1 MDVHVRDEGPHDAK
15 PPVILLHGT
24 GNSLHTWDGVAQRLK
39 SDYRVVSVDRPGF
52 GLTGPNP
59 SGDYSMEYY
68 VGFMQRFLGAMEIDR
83 CILVGSSA
91 GGRVAWRFALAEPE
105 RVERLVLI
113 GAAGYPRTTP
123 QALGFRLA
131 MSPIGSFILHVLP
144 KSSMASSVKRTYGDP
159 SKVTDEVIDRSYEVF
174 LREGVRDA
182 LGPALRQA
190 RNSDD
195 YPLIKNVV
203 TPTLII
209 WGTKDS
215 VVPLANAE
223 RFKADI
229 QGSRLV
235 VLPGAGHLP
244 QEEAPA
250 ETSSALEAFFSE
262 RSSSAL

>member
-1 MDVHVRDEGPHDAK
+1 
-15 PPVILLHGT
+15 
-24 GNSLHTWDGVAQRLK
+24 VAQRLK
-39 SDYRVVSVDRPGF
+39 NDYRVISLDRPGF

-68 VGFMQRFLGAMEIDR
+68 VGFMQRFLDAMEIER
-83 CILVGSSA
+83 CVLVGSSA
-91 GGRVAWRFALAEPE
+91 GGRVAWRFAVAEPS

-144 KSSMASSVKRTYGDP
+144 KSSMANSVRRTYGDP

-190 RNSDD
+190 RSSDD
-195 YPLIKNVV
+195 YPLIKNIL

-215 VVPLANAE
+215 VVPLTNAE
-223 RFKADI
+223 RFNADI
-229 QGSRLV
+229 PGSQRV
-235 VLPGAGHLP
+235 VLPGVGHLP

-250 ETSSALEAFFSE
+250 ETAAALEAFLSN
-262 RSSSAL
+262 L